1 MPSLVER
8 RHQETRA
15 AIAEAAV
22 ELFTERGFAE
32 TTMDEVAEAA
42 GVSRRT
48 AYRHFPSK
56 DDLVFEHP
64 RRWLEHFN
72 AVVAE
77 TAPGETR
84 RDLCRRGV
92 VAVGELIQAHS
103 SAVVAAYAVMLSSP
117 ALRGR
122 NGRAEEEWY
131 DRYIELLRPT
141 DPLDTDRS
149 LQAAVVAGALV
160 GTTKTLVGVWA
171 AAQPDADMGAMTRAA
186 LDQLDPIWPA
196 WLADTPAS

>member
-1 MPSLVER
+1 MPNLVAR
-8 RHQETRA
+8 RHQQTRA

-22 ELFTERGFAE
+22 ALFTERGFAD
-32 TTMDEVAEAA
+32 TTMEEVAEAA

-72 AVVAE
+72 AEVARPQ
-77 TAPGETR
+77 PGETL
-84 RDLCRRGV
+84 RDQCRRGV
-92 VAVGELIQAHS
+92 VAVGELIQAHAA
-103 SAVVAAYAVMLSSP
+103 AVVAAYSVMLASP
-117 ALRGR
+117 TLRGR

-131 DRYIELLRPT
+131 DRYIELLTPAEPV
-141 DPLDTDRS
+141 DAERS
-149 LQAAVVAGALV
+149 LQVAVVAGALV

-171 AAQPDADMGAMTRAA
+171 AAQPNAHMGDMVRAA
-186 LDQLDPIWPA
+186 LDQLDPVWPD
-196 WLADTPAS
+196 WLADTPTL